1 MLCFPKLISHF
12 PVPLSR
18 LPEHKIGIFVRFL
31 PSEPSFS
38 GFLSTKSVF
47 LCQKEQF
54 SPGFCPFRAQN
65 RGFCALVLGNMA
77 SGSRKARKF
86 FLHAFKLL
94 LPVGN
99 CLWGTAARAP
109 GHLGTG
115 EPGNL
120 SIWAPLN
127 RGTACGALPPE
138 HLGTWAPGTWNL
150 GTGAP
155 WHRSTVKPWN
165 CGTLGTVEP
174 WNCLRGN
181 CPS

>member
-12 PVPLSR
+12 PMPLFR
-18 LPEHKIGIFVRFL
+18 LPEHKIWIFVRFL

-65 RGFCALVLGNMA
+65 RDFCALVLGNMA

-86 FLHAFKLL
+86 LFLHAFKLL
-94 LPVGN
+94 LPAGN
-99 CLWGTAARAP
+99 CRQ
-109 GHLGTG
+109 
-115 EPGNL
+115 
-120 SIWAPLN
+120 S
-127 RGTACGALPPE
+127 
-138 HLGTWAPGTWNL
+138 TWNR

-155 WHRSTVKPWN
+155 WHRGTVKPWN
-165 CGTLGTVEP
+165 CGTLGTWAA
-174 WNCLRGN
+174 WNRGTA
-181 CPS
+181 CGGTAPRPERSLVMPTLA

>member
-12 PVPLSR
+12 PMPLFR

-38 GFLSTKSVF
+38 GFLSTKSAF

-54 SPGFCPFRAQN
+54 SHGFCPFRAQN
-65 RGFCALVLGNMA
+65 RDFCALVLGNMA

-86 FLHAFKLL
+86 LFLHAFKLL
-94 LPVGN
+94 LP
-99 CLWGTAARAP
+99 L
-109 GHLGTG
+109 GHCRQST
-115 EPGNL
+115 
-120 SIWAPLN
+120 WAP
-127 RGTACGALPPE
+127 
-138 HLGTWAPGTWNL
+138 GTWAPGTWNL
-150 GTGAP
+150 GTVA
-155 WHRSTVKPWN
+155 PWN

-174 WNCLRGN
+174 WNCLWGN

>member
-12 PVPLSR
+12 PMPLFR

-65 RGFCALVLGNMA
+65 RGFCALIQGNMA

-86 FLHAFKLL
+86 LFLHAFKLL
-94 LPVGN
+94 LP
-99 CLWGTAARAP
+99 L
-109 GHLGTG
+109 GHCRQ
-115 EPGNL
+115 
-120 SIWAPLN
+120 S
-127 RGTACGALPPE
+127 
-138 HLGTWAPGTWNL
+138 TWAPGTWNL

-155 WHRSTVKPWN
+155 WHRGTVKPWN
-165 CGTLGTVEP
+165 CGTLGTWAA
-174 WNCLRGN
+174 WNRGTA
-181 CPS
+181 CPVTAPRPERSLVMPTLA

>member
-12 PVPLSR
+12 PMPLFR

-38 GFLSTKSVF
+38 GFLSTKSAF

-54 SPGFCPFRAQN
+54 SHGFCPFRAQN
-65 RGFCALVLGNMA
+65 RDFCALVLGNMA

-99 CLWGTAARAP
+99 CLWGTAC
-109 GHLGTG
+109 G
-115 EPGNL
+115 E
-120 SIWAPLN
+120 
-127 RGTACGALPPE
+127 LPPE
-138 HLGTWAPGTWNL
+138 HLGTWAP
-150 GTGAP
+150 
-155 WHRSTVKPWN
+155 WHRGTVKPWN
-165 CGTLGTVEP
+165 CGTLGTWAA
-174 WNCLRGN
+174 WNRGTA
-181 CPS
+181 CGGTAPPSREQYCYAHIGLM

>member
-12 PVPLSR
+12 PMPLFR

-65 RGFCALVLGNMA
+65 RHFCALVLRNMA

-94 LPVGN
+94 LP
-99 CLWGTAARAP
+99 L
-109 GHLGTG
+109 GHCRQ
-115 EPGNL
+115 
-120 SIWAPLN
+120 S
-127 RGTACGALPPE
+127 
-138 HLGTWAPGTWNL
+138 TWAPGTWNL
-150 GTGAP
+150 GTVAPGHRETVEPWAP
-155 WHRSTVKPWN
+155 WHR
-165 CGTLGTVEP
+165 GTVELP
-174 WNCLRGN
+174 VGELLLLAESSIVM
-181 CPS
+181 PTLA

>member
-12 PVPLSR
+12 PMPLFR

-65 RGFCALVLGNMA
+65 RGFCALIQGNMA

-86 FLHAFKLL
+86 LFLHAFKLL
-94 LPVGN
+94 LAVGTGCGELPVGN
-99 CLWGTAARAP
+99 CLWGNCRQSIWAP
-109 GHLGTG
+109 GTG
-115 EPGNL
+115 EPWN
-120 SIWAPLN
+120 W
-127 RGTACGALPPE
+127 GTACPVTAPRPE
-138 HLGTWAPGTWNL
+138 CSIVMP
-150 GTGAP
+150 
-155 WHRSTVKPWN
+155 
-165 CGTLGTVEP
+165 TLA
-174 WNCLRGN
+174 
-181 CPS
+181 

>member
-1 MLCFPKLISHF
+1 M
-12 PVPLSR
+12 PLFR

-65 RGFCALVLGNMA
+65 RGFCALIQGNMA

-86 FLHAFKLL
+86 LFLHAFKLL
-94 LPVGN
+94 LP
-99 CLWGTAARAP
+99 L
-109 GHLGTG
+109 GHCRQ
-115 EPGNL
+115 
-120 SIWAPLN
+120 S
-127 RGTACGALPPE
+127 
-138 HLGTWAPGTWNL
+138 TWAPGTWNL

-165 CGTLGTVEP
+165 CGTLGSVEP

-181 CPS
+181 CSPSRAQSGYAHIGLM

>member
-12 PVPLSR
+12 PMPLFR

-65 RGFCALVLGNMA
+65 RGFCALIQGNMT

-86 FLHAFKLL
+86 LFLHAFKLL

-99 CLWGTAARAP
+99 CRQSTW
-109 GHLGTG
+109 
-115 EPGNL
+115 
-120 SIWAPLN
+120 N
-127 RGTACGALPPE
+127 RGT
-138 HLGTWAPGTWNL
+138 
-150 GTGAP
+150 
-155 WHRSTVKPWN
+155 
-165 CGTLGTVEP
+165 
-174 WNCLRGN
+174 
-181 CPS
+181 

>member
-12 PVPLSR
+12 PMPLSR

-31 PSEPSFS
+31 PPEPSFS

-65 RGFCALVLGNMA
+65 RGFCALIQGNMA

-86 FLHAFKLL
+86 LFLHAFKLL
-94 LPVGN
+94 LP
-99 CLWGTAARAP
+99 L
-109 GHLGTG
+109 GHCRQ
-115 EPGNL
+115 
-120 SIWAPLN
+120 S
-127 RGTACGALPPE
+127 
-138 HLGTWAPGTWNL
+138 TWAPGTWNL

-181 CPS
+181 CSPSRAQSGYAHIGLM